1 MFGSPQRGVNA
12 YAKVGLET
20 GIAAA
25 SPHKLIV
32 MLYDGAIVAL
42 INATNHMKAGN
53 IEAKGKAIS
62 HAIQIIDNGL
72 RASLDKEVGGDIAR
86 NLDALY
92 EYMSARLLTAN
103 LQNQIEIL
111 DEVRGLL
118 TDLRD
123 TWKQIGDEVPQPP
136 AGGAPLASQ
145 KQGPVFSAI

>member
-25 SPHKLIV
+25 TPHKLIT
-32 MLYDGAIVAL
+32 MLYDGAVVAL
-42 INATNHMKAGN
+42 INATTHMKAGN

-72 RASLDKEVGGDIAR
+72 KASLDKEVGGDIAK

-92 EYMSARLLTAN
+92 EYMSSRLLTAN
-103 LQNQIEIL
+103 LQNQVEIL

-123 TWKQIGDEVPQPP
+123 TWKQIGEE
-136 AGGAPLASQ
+136 GSGAQAN
-145 KQGPVFSAI
+145 GEPVANQRQ

>member
-123 TWKQIGDEVPQPP
+123 TWKQIGEDGQGGS
-136 AGGAPLASQ
+136 GGAPLTNQ
-145 KQGPVFSAI
+145 KQSPVLASV

>member
-25 SPHKLIV
+25 TPHKLV
-32 MLYDGAIVAL
+32 AMLYDGAILAL
-42 INATNHMKAGN
+42 INATTHMKSGN
-53 IEAKGKAIS
+53 IEAKGKSIS

-72 RASLDKEVGGDIAR
+72 KASLDKEVGGDIAR

-92 EYMSARLLTAN
+92 EYMSSRLLTAN
-103 LQNQIEIL
+103 LQNQVEIL

-123 TWKQIGDEVPQPP
+123 TWNQIGDAVQHAP

-145 KQGPVFSAI
+145 KQARAYSNF

>member
-25 SPHKLIV
+25 SPHKLIT

-72 RASLDKEVGGDIAR
+72 KASLDKEVGGDIAK

-103 LQNQIEIL
+103 LQNQVEIL

-123 TWKQIGDEVPQPP
+123 TWKQIGDEGGAAPT
-136 AGGAPLASQ
+136 GGAPVANHRQ
-145 KQGPVFSAI
+145 

>member
-25 SPHKLIV
+25 TPHKLIT
-32 MLYDGAIVAL
+32 MLYDGAVVAL

-72 RASLDKEVGGDIAR
+72 RASLDKEVGGEIAK

-103 LQNQIEIL
+103 LQNQVEIL

-123 TWKQIGDEVPQPP
+123 TWKQIGEEGGGAQ
-136 AGGAPLASQ
+136 AGGAPVANQ
-145 KQGPVFSAI
+145 RQ

>member
-25 SPHKLIV
+25 TPHKLIT
-32 MLYDGAIVAL
+32 MLYDGAVLAV

-72 RASLDKEVGGDIAR
+72 KASLDKDVGGEIAR

-103 LQNQIEIL
+103 LQNKVEIL

-123 TWKQIGDEVPQPP
+123 TWKQIGDEAQHAP
-136 AGGAPLASQ
+136 AGGAPLANQ
-145 KQGPVFSAI
+145 KQARAYSTI

>member
-25 SPHKLIV
+25 TPHKLV
-32 MLYDGAIVAL
+32 AMLYDGAILAL
-42 INATNHMKAGN
+42 INATNHMKSGN
-53 IEAKGKAIS
+53 IEAKGKSIS

-72 RASLDKEVGGDIAR
+72 KASLDKEVGGDIAK

-92 EYMSARLLTAN
+92 EYMSSRLLTAN
-103 LQNQIEIL
+103 LQNQVEIL

-123 TWKQIGDEVPQPP
+123 TWNQIGDAVQQAP

-145 KQGPVFSAI
+145 KQARAYSTN

>member
-25 SPHKLIV
+25 SPHKLIT

-42 INATNHMKAGN
+42 INAGNHMKAGN
-53 IEAKGKAIS
+53 IEGKGKAIS

-72 RASLDKEVGGDIAR
+72 KASLDKEVGGEIAK

-92 EYMSARLLTAN
+92 EYMTARLLTAN
-103 LQNQIEIL
+103 LQNQVEIV

-123 TWKQIGDEVPQPP
+123 TWKQIGDEVPQQPS
-136 AGGAPLASQ
+136 GGAPLANQ
-145 KQGPVFSAI
+145 KQGRVFSAI

>member
-25 SPHKLIV
+25 SPHKLIT
-32 MLYDGAIVAL
+32 MLYDGAVVAL

-72 RASLDKEVGGDIAR
+72 KASLDKEVGGEIAK

-103 LQNQIEIL
+103 LQNQVEIL

-118 TDLRD
+118 TDLRE
-123 TWKQIGDEVPQPP
+123 TWKQIGDEG
-136 AGGAPLASQ
+136 GGAPTGGA
-145 KQGPVFSAI
+145 PVANHRQ

>member
-20 GIAAA
+20 GVA
-25 SPHKLIV
+25 SATPHKLIT
-32 MLYDGAIVAL
+32 MLYDGAVLAV
-42 INATNHMKAGN
+42 INATTHMKAGN

-72 RASLDKEVGGDIAR
+72 KASLDKEVGGEIAR

-92 EYMSARLLTAN
+92 EYMSSRLLTAN
-103 LQNQIEIL
+103 LQNQVEIL

-118 TDLRD
+118 TDLRE
-123 TWKQIGDEVPQPP
+123 TWKQIGEDAQHAPT
-136 AGGAPLASQ
+136 GGTPLANH
-145 KQGPVFSAI
+145 KQ